1 MSPEREDADPPGA
14 VNKPS
19 LDSLSSSPFGV
30 QPRLYLRF
38 TLQWQCSYGEKLD
51 RRKSCGKKKNPVQNL
66 VRAVVKP
73 GMGEHGNVFWR
84 PQFPLPAGE
93 IVWQ

>member
-1 MSPEREDADPPGA
+1 MGRNWIDVKA
-14 VNKPS
+14 V
-19 LDSLSSSPFGV
+19 
-30 QPRLYLRF
+30 
-38 TLQWQCSYGEKLD
+38 E
-51 RRKSCGKKKNPVQNL
+51 KKNPVQNL